1 LDDVTLLSLITIRSA
16 FKTIVFI
23 ISPRQIRRSIS
34 SAFLR
39 PRLIEN
45 QTNHFTSGM
54 KFISSV
60 LPAFLFVAIPVH
72 SFMYT
77 RQGNNLRCTK
87 RGRAEGGLL
96 FLSPSDLTEY
106 LAKAHEAK
114 IRAIK
119 DVEDKK
125 NNEINTLKGEVAAL
139 KEKETH
145 APKQSTGIVV
155 AGTPRASGMQ
165 LSNTS
170 KAELAAKLVQYQQFM
185 AKYIVESQQQ
195 KMIAVKAA
203 EEATAAKYEGKLAL
217 LLKASSSSNN
227 DSSTPAKAADSSS
240 SAAVAADT
248 KLYDTRSATVA
259 AAAKAG
265 KSRWGDKEVAKVKI
279 SSKDTELNVKPESSK
294 EKVNGKVV
302 DIPTV
307 PSTISL
313 PSTDLYTQRSARIA
327 AAAAAGK
334 SRWGSAESKKA
345 TEEVSTPSL
354 SSSTETEKMTSSSPS
369 TPSVVTPDIMSTPS
383 VVTPEI
389 KAADHGLRND
399 GGVGGPS
406 LAERVNLGQQLF
418 TGGSNA
424 VVATPP
430 SSASIP
436 NVKVLPPSMYDL
448 RNAKIAA
455 AAAAGKSRWGEQE
468 NGKATILASNA
479 LPSGSPTE
487 ITVEETVAVMEIPVP
502 PEVEAADHGLRND
515 GGVGGPSLAE
525 RILGG
530 RLTKHE

>member
-1 LDDVTLLSLITIRSA
+1 
-16 FKTIVFI
+16 
-23 ISPRQIRRSIS
+23 
-34 SAFLR
+34 
-39 PRLIEN
+39 
-45 QTNHFTSGM
+45 
-54 KFISSV
+54 
-60 LPAFLFVAIPVH
+60 
-72 SFMYT
+72 MYEE
-77 RQGNNLRCTK
+77 RK
-87 RGRAEGGLL
+87 SEGGLL

-383 VVTPEI
+383 VVTPDIMSTPSVVTPEI

>member
-1 LDDVTLLSLITIRSA
+1 
-16 FKTIVFI
+16 
-23 ISPRQIRRSIS
+23 
-34 SAFLR
+34 
-39 PRLIEN
+39 
-45 QTNHFTSGM
+45 M

-60 LPAFLFVAIPVH
+60 LAAFLLVAIPVH

-77 RQGNNLRCTK
+77 RQANNLRCTK
-87 RGRAEGGLL
+87 RGKTDGGLL
-96 FLSPSDLTEY
+96 FLSPEDLTDY
-106 LAKAHEAK
+106 MAKAHEAK

-139 KEKETH
+139 KEKETQ
-145 APKQSTGIVV
+145 APKQSSSTGIVV
-155 AGTPRASGMQ
+155 AGTPPASGME
-165 LSNTS
+165 LSSIS

-195 KMIAVKAA
+195 KMKAVKAA

-217 LLKASSSSNN
+217 LKASSSPNN
-227 DSSTPAKAADSSS
+227 DSSTQVKAVDSLSS

-279 SSKDTELNVKPESSK
+279 SSNDTELNVKPESS
-294 EKVNGKVV
+294 EGKVNGKIVN
-302 DIPTV
+302 ISTA
-307 PSTISL
+307 PSAISL
-313 PSTDLYTQRSARIA
+313 PSTDLYNQRNTRIA

-334 SRWGSAESKKA
+334 SRWGAAESKKV
-345 TEEVSTPSL
+345 TEEISTPSL
-354 SSSTETEKMTSSSPS
+354 SSSTETISPS
-369 TPSVVTPDIMSTPS
+369 LLSTPS

-389 KAADHGLRND
+389 EAADHGLRND

-418 TGGSNA
+418 TGESNA
-424 VVATPP
+424 VAATPSSP
-430 SSASIP
+430 SISNIKA
-436 NVKVLPPSMYDL
+436 LPSMYDL
-448 RNAKIAA
+448 RNTKIAA
-455 AAAAGKSRWGEQE
+455 AAAAGKSRWGEME
-468 NGKATILASNA
+468 SGKATTLASNT
-479 LPSGSPTE
+479 LPSGSPAAVAAE
-487 ITVEETVAVMEIPVP
+487 GTVAVAEISVP
-502 PEVEAADHGLRND
+502 PEIEAADHGLRND